1 MRSRA
6 MLCKVKEPSSL
17 KDVKCP
23 QSWQAP
29 MPRRK
34 QISRLA
40 VTAFFPVTAF
50 WKFKMNGF
58 A

>member
-1 MRSRA
+1 MSPKLA
-6 MLCKVKEPSSL
+6 SPN
-17 KDVKCP
+17 
-23 QSWQAP
+23 AA
-29 MPRRK
+29 RK